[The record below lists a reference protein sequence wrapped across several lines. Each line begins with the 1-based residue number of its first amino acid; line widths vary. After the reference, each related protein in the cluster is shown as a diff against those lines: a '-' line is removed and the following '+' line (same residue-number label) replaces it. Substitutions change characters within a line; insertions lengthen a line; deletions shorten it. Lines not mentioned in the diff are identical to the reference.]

1 MIEQGSKVGLVTLAA
16 LVLAAPV
23 AAQEADLGGQIRPRF
38 EIRDPVAGSGTVE
51 FTSMRTRASL
61 RVVLDDAVTAF
72 VQLQDVR
79 VFGEEASTL
88 ADYSADGLDLHQ
100 GWVELGDARASEWSV
115 RVGRQEAVYGGE
127 RLIGAVNWTQ
137 QGRSF
142 DGLRARYRPSASAVV
157 DGIAFRISD
166 SSVPGVAADRSLY
179 GLYSTFEAS
188 GDLDLFGL
196 LDTRNGATVDD
207 DIVTLGARW
216 VSGSE
221 SLSWR
226 LEGAYQLGERTA
238 GLVNSD
244 RRAFMLGAR
253 VGTQVSEDLEAT
265 LWYDYLSG
273 DDDPADDEIRV
284 FNTLYATNHKF
295 YGYMDLFLDIPA
307 STDGRGL
314 QDAALKT
321 TWSLNGDRTVG
332 ADLHT
337 FLLAATD
344 GADSGHI
351 GTELDLTY
359 RWPYRPGVGVTG
371 GFSYFLAG
379 DAWSATL
386 GNPDENQAWAYLMLD
401 VTF

>member
-1 MIEQGSKVGLVTLAA
+1 MERSLAAGLVA
-16 LVLAAPV
+16 LVLAAPA
-23 AAQEADLGGQIRPRF
+23 AAQEADLGGQVRPRF
-38 EIRDPVAGSGTVE
+38 EIRDPVAGAGTVE

-61 RVVLDDAVTAF
+61 RVALDGAVTAF

-88 ADYSADGLDLHQ
+88 GDFSADGLDLHQ
-100 GWVELGDARASEWSV
+100 GWVELGDAEASDWSV

-127 RLIGAVNWTQ
+127 RLVGAVNWTQ

-142 DGLRARYRPSASAVV
+142 DGVRARYRPSADAVV
-157 DGIAFRISD
+157 DGLAFRISD
-166 SSVPGVAADRSLY
+166 ASVTGVQADRSLY
-179 GLYSTFEAS
+179 GVYSTFEAS

-196 LDTRNGATVDD
+196 LDTQNGVTVDD

-221 SLSWR
+221 SLTWR

-238 GLVNSD
+238 GPIVSD
-244 RRAFMLGAR
+244 RSAFMLGVR
-253 VGTQVSEDLEAT
+253 VGTQMNEDLEAT

-273 DDDPADDEIRV
+273 DDDPADDEIGV

-295 YGYMDLFLDIPA
+295 YGYMDLFLDIPT
-307 STDGRGL
+307 STNGRGL

-321 TWSLNGDRTVG
+321 QWQLADDRTVG

-337 FLLAATD
+337 FLVAAGD
-344 GADSGHI
+344 GLDSGHI

-359 RWPYRPGVGVTG
+359 RWVYMPGVDVTG
-371 GFSYFLAG
+371 GLSYFVAG
-379 DAWSATL
+379 DAWSTGL
-386 GNPDENQAWAYLMLD
+386 GNPDENQVWGYLMMN
-401 VTF
+401 VAF

>member
-1 MIEQGSKVGLVTLAA
+1 MERGLAVGLAA
-16 LVLAAPV
+16 LVLAAPA
-23 AAQEADLGGQIRPRF
+23 AAQQADLGGQIRPRF
-38 EIRDPVAGSGTVE
+38 EIRDPVAGAGTVE

-79 VFGEEASTL
+79 VFGEETSTL
-88 ADYSADGLDLHQ
+88 SDFSADGLDLHQ
-100 GWVELGDARASEWSV
+100 GWVELGDAEASGWSI
-115 RVGRQEAVYGGE
+115 RVGRQEAAYGGE

-142 DGLRARYRPSASAVV
+142 DGVRARYRPSEDAVV
-157 DGIAFRISD
+157 DGVAFRISD
-166 SSVPGVAADRSLY
+166 ASATGVQVDRSLY
-179 GLYSTFEAS
+179 GVYSTFEAS

-196 LDTRNGATVDD
+196 LDTQNGVTVDD
-207 DIVTLGARW
+207 DIFTLGARW

-221 SLSWR
+221 SVNWR
-226 LEGAYQLGERTA
+226 LEGAYQLGERTV
-238 GLVNSD
+238 GLITSD
-244 RRAFMLGAR
+244 RRAFMVGAR
-253 VGTQVSEDLEAT
+253 VGTQVNEDLEAT

-273 DDDPADDEIRV
+273 DDNAGDDEIRV

-307 STDGRGL
+307 STNGRGL

-321 TWSLNGDRTVG
+321 EWELSGDRTLG

-344 GADSGHI
+344 GLDSGHI

-359 RWPYRPGVGVTG
+359 RWAYTTGVAVTG

-386 GNPDENQAWAYLMLD
+386 GNADDNQVWGYLMLD
-401 VTF
+401 VAF